1 MTPAVSCGV
10 APAGEVYLI
19 EIAMKIYS
27 FCLSSRAAA
36 WLLATGLSTVGFADA
51 TVSVK
56 GVPNFH
62 VVNEQVLRGG
72 QPTGT
77 GFRNLADM
85 GVKTIIDLQEEG
97 DRAHDE
103 KKLVKALGMDY
114 VNIPMKGMTTPKE
127 KQISH
132 ALKAL
137 DKDGPVFIHC
147 KRGAD
152 RTGVVIACYRVQH
165 DGWDN
170 QKALSEAR
178 DYGMSWYQFPLQR
191 YVKSYEPH
199 DSSGFDPSGI
209 ADSIKDGSVDLAKKV
224 SRGVTGILD
233 RVRK

>member
-1 MTPAVSCGV
+1 MKNHTLAIV
-10 APAGEVYLI
+10 AFL
-19 EIAMKIYS
+19 
-27 FCLSSRAAA
+27 C
-36 WLLATGLSTVGFADA
+36 GLSAVALAEPT
-51 TVSVK
+51 VK

-85 GVKTIIDLQEEG
+85 GVKTIVDLQEEG
-97 DRAHDE
+97 ERAHDE

-114 VNIPMKGMTTPKE
+114 INIPMKGMTTPTE

-152 RTGVVIACYRVQH
+152 RTGVVIACYRVKH
-165 DGWDN
+165 DGWEN

-199 DSSGFDPSGI
+199 DDSGPAAI
-209 ADSIKDGSVDLAKKV
+209 ADSIREKSVDLAEKV
-224 SRGVTGILD
+224 SEKVSGVFGRI
-233 RVRK
+233 KK

>member
-1 MTPAVSCGV
+1 
-10 APAGEVYLI
+10 VYLI
-19 EIAMKIYS
+19 EIAMKTYS
-27 FCLSSRAAA
+27 FCSSFGAAA
-36 WLLATGLSTVGFADA
+36 WLLATGLSTVGFADT
-51 TVSVK
+51 TVSIK
-56 GVPNFH
+56 GIPNFH
-62 VVNEQVLRGG
+62 VVNEKVLRGG
-72 QPTGT
+72 QPTGS

-85 GVKTIIDLQEEG
+85 GVKTVIDLQEEG

-114 VNIPMKGMTTPKE
+114 VNIPMKGMTTPTD

-152 RTGVVIACYRVQH
+152 RTGVVIACYRVKH

-170 QKALSEAR
+170 QEALSEAR
-178 DYGMSWYQFPLQR
+178 NYGMSWYQFPLQR
-191 YVKSYEPH
+191 YVKSYEPR
-199 DSSGFDPSGI
+199 DNSGLDPSGI